1 LPIKIPNGLPAVD
14 ILAEENIFVMTDT
27 RAITQDIRPLKILVL
42 NLMPKKIET
51 ETQLMRL
58 LSNTPIQVDIELLN
72 LVSHVSKNTPQ
83 EHLLSFYTSFDEIK
97 DNKYDGMI
105 ITGAPV
111 EQLEFE
117 GFKADS
123 SRIAS
128 NVVTGISFL
137 GAGMIF
143 VKGTNIKGLTTAA
156 GIWSTAAVG
165 LAIGCGLYIT
175 GIVSTLII
183 IIIQILFHTFLI
195 GFDKIL
201 ANDNSFD
208 IVVRL
213 ENTNQS
219 LERFKEVLAEN
230 NIVVRESKITLGDDN
245 YFTIVMSI
253 AGDAHIDAA
262 KVLEMFNEQKE
273 IKAITM

>member
-1 LPIKIPNGLPAVD
+1 M
-14 ILAEENIFVMTDT
+14 ILEKFFADFLDMMRNMSSEWMYLI
-27 RAITQDIRPLKILVL
+27 RILLACICGGAIG
-42 NLMPKKIET
+42 IERT
-51 ETQLMRL
+51 LRQKDAGFRTHIIVALGASLFM
-58 LSNTPIQVDIELLN
+58 V
-72 LVSHVSKNTPQ
+72 VSKYGF
-83 EHLLSFYTSFDEIK
+83 LDL
-97 DNKYDGMI
+97 
-105 ITGAPV
+105 
-111 EQLEFE
+111 LEFE